1 MSHGTVRFESQELD
15 PSREPT
21 FNEAALMK
29 FRLYKSSFLKLDEN
43 HYLTWQNEVYMNPVR
58 KEDCR
63 VRRMHVPEGA
73 PSVDEG
79 HYQDH

>member
-1 MSHGTVRFESQELD
+1 
-15 PSREPT
+15 
-21 FNEAALMK
+21 MK